1 MKKLAFILLFVI
13 FLTSCSVVDKIDV
26 CGDSEKT
33 TLSRVDEGETY
44 VVNKSSGTIHLPS
57 CYIADRISEENRW
70 ETTDLNFLL
79 ERNYTPC
86 KKCLEK

>member
-1 MKKLAFILLFVI
+1 MKKLLLILLFVI
-13 FLTSCSVVDKIDV
+13 FLTSCSVIEGIDV
-26 CGDSEKT
+26 YGDAEKPAF
-33 TLSRVDEGETY
+33 SHSDGEKAY